1 MLTGNRKHAV
11 MAAAGAA
18 FGFGIAWVVGLIVP
32 NDNLVALGALGLCL
46 GGMGGAILSRLMDHQ
61 LK

>member
-1 MLTGNRKHAV
+1 

-18 FGFGIAWVVGLIVP
+18 FGFGIAWVVGVIVP
-32 NDNLVALGALGLCL
+32 NDNLMALAALGLCL